1 MGILN
6 ITRGTIVPVLTA
18 ATGTGAGTQYF
29 VKDSVPRFHG
39 EPGTFVFGLY
49 NVVGTFTTLT
59 INLEFTPVL
68 GAQAYWETVLSWN
81 SLTQP
86 MLVAQCSEAGFYRMN
101 VTAFSGGTQFD
112 VWATIGNSPAGQ
124 VSITGNITAVNP
136 SVSSLNAAIPSSGT
150 LVAGSDGTDLRAL
163 VTDTY
168 GRLKTVSSTPLGA
181 DLVAFAFNQLEVNF
195 SVAFSSAWI
204 TNSIVTTGTHTQAN
218 GQATYGTGTGAAG
231 EGKGVSVQA
240 LEYRPGHTWYSLFT
254 AVFGTPAASS
264 YQRIGPYNST
274 DGFWIGYEGTTFGL
288 TGFFAGAATQT
299 AKASWN
305 GDPLDGSA
313 GSNFTSNGSPVAWNP
328 QKGNIYRFQGSWFG
342 FAPVELDILSPDGT
356 WVTAHTFR
364 NPNTLTSP
372 YAATTNWNMTIDVAN
387 TGNTSNISMSTA
399 CWAMGTLDQNTIV
412 SSTVTDQTLAQSV
425 RAVLCGKGPSGYAN
439 VATDGANNL
448 YVSVYNM
455 PGIASPGTGVP
466 GSILITGGLAATSLP
481 AATTNADVV
490 VPMTDKFGRSA
501 VVLQGDRALT
511 TPFTYQSTAASPAT
525 MIASGGAGVYTD
537 ITELVLTNE
546 SATATI
552 VSITDGTL
560 TYKFALAGN
569 GGLTKT
575 FATPLKASSTATAWQ
590 VSNSAAVNVDCV
602 GVVINNK

>member
-181 DLVAFAFNQLEVNF
+181 DLVAFAFNQLEINF

-264 YQRIGPYNST
+264 YQRIGPYNTT

-288 TGFFAGAATQT
+288 TCFLAGAATQT

-399 CWAMGTLDQNTIV
+399 CWAVGTLDQNTIV

-490 VPMTDKFGRSA
+490 VPMTDKFGRQ
-501 VVLQGDRALT
+501 VVVNNTVRDLLVPVSVQTTDTGAHNLT
-511 TPFTYQSTAASPAT
+511 ASLGTGIYADLISLT
-525 MIASGGAGVYTD
+525 I
-537 ITELVLTNE
+537 TNE
-546 SATATI
+546 TATATV
-552 VSITDGTL
+552 VSLSDGTI
-560 TYKFALAGN
+560 TYKIALAAN
-569 GGLTKT
+569 GGICNPFPSTL
-575 FATPLKASSTATAWQ
+575 PASSTATAWT
-590 VSNSAAVNVDCV
+590 VTSSATVTLDFIAVFCK
-602 GVVINNK
+602 NK